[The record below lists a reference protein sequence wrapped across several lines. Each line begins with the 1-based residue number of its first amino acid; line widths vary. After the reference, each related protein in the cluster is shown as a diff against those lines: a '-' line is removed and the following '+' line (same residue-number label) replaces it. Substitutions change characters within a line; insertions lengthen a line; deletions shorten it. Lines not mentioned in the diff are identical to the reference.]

1 MNESASR
8 FGLFLAELR
17 RRHVGRVA
25 IAYGA
30 VAFVL
35 LQAGEIVL
43 PAFAA
48 PDWVLRLLVLVTFLG
63 FPVPGRLKDHQPG
76 QLARFHRL

>member
-1 MNESASR
+1 MTEIASR
-8 FGLFLAELR
+8 FASFLAELR

-48 PDWVLRLLVLVTFLG
+48 PDWVLRLLVLATFLG
-63 FPVPGRLKDHQPG
+63 FPVALEA
-76 QLARFHRL
+76 LL